1 VQRADLPYRQCVG
14 MMLLNARGQVWLG
27 RRQPK
32 WLTAARASDWQL
44 PPDGM
49 WQMPQGGIAPL
60 EPAELAARR
69 ELEEETAVRNARIVG
84 EVPEWLTYDL
94 PDDLIGVALKGR
106 YRGQQQRWFALRF
119 EGRDDEINITERNGL
134 KAEFDAWRWADMVD
148 VPRQIVPFKRE
159 VYQTVITAF
168 AHLA

>member
-1 VQRADLPYRQCVG
+1 

-27 RRQPK
+27 RRKPK
-32 WLTAARASDWQL
+32 WLTAARASAWQL
-44 PPDGM
+44 PTEGM

-60 EPAELAARR
+60 EPAERAAHR
-69 ELEEETAVRNARIVG
+69 ELEEETAVRNARIIG

-94 PDDLIGVALKGR
+94 PDDLLGVALKGR

-119 EGRDDEINITERNGL
+119 EGRDDEISIVERNGL
-134 KAEFDAWRWADMVD
+134 KAEFDAWRWADMAD

-159 VYQTVITAF
+159 VYQTVVAAF

>member
-1 VQRADLPYRQCVG
+1 
-14 MMLLNARGQVWLG
+14 
-27 RRQPK
+27 
-32 WLTAARASDWQL
+32 
-44 PPDGM
+44 
-49 WQMPQGGIAPL
+49 
-60 EPAELAARR
+60 
-69 ELEEETAVRNARIVG
+69 
-84 EVPEWLTYDL
+84 
-94 PDDLIGVALKGR
+94 LIGVALKGR